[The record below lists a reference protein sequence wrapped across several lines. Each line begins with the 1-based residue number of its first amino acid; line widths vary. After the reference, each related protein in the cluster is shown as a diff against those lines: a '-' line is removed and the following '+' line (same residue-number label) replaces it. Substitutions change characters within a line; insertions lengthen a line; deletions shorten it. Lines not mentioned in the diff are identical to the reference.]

1 MWWDNFQGGK
11 RAGCGQS
18 GTWGKTDSGSPKLVL
33 ISGRRCSVRHP
44 EAGARMPLWREES
57 SKAGRPQP
65 TRNGG
70 RQGERLSESS
80 ESRLTAHAELGGLSA
95 DLHLAWANGSR
106 GRTQAG
112 CVSLCVACLST
123 PRVVGV
129 YPRSGR
135 LCRPVCGV
143 PECS

>member
-1 MWWDNFQGGK
+1 M
-11 RAGCGQS
+11 
-18 GTWGKTDSGSPKLVL
+18 
-33 ISGRRCSVRHP
+33 RHP
-44 EAGARMPLWREES
+44 EAGVRMPLWREES

-80 ESRLTAHAELGGLSA
+80 ASRLTAHAELGGLSA
-95 DLHLAWANGSR
+95 DLLLAWAHGSR
-106 GRTQAG
+106 RRAQAG

-129 YPRSGR
+129 YPHVEPAAGR
-135 LCRPVCGV
+135 FLLATSALGGSRWYQLPVW
-143 PECS
+143 

>member
-1 MWWDNFQGGK
+1 MWWDNFQGGE

-18 GTWGKTDSGSPKLVL
+18 GTWGKTDSGSPKLLL

-44 EAGARMPLWREES
+44 EAGARMPHWREES

-70 RQGERLSESS
+70 RQGDRLSESS
-80 ESRLTAHAELGGLSA
+80 ASRLTAHAKLGGLSV
-95 DLHLAWANGSR
+95 DLHLAWVHGSR
-106 GRTQAG
+106 RRAQAG
-112 CVSLCVACLST
+112 CIILCVACLSA

-129 YPRSGR
+129 YPRVN
-135 LCRPVCGV
+135 RPVCGV
-143 PECS
+143 PERS